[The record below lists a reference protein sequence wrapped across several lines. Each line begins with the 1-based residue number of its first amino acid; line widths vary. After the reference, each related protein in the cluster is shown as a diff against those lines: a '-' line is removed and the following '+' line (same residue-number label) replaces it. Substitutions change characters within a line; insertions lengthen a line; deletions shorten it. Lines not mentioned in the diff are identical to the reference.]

1 MIGNLNTYRMCIEN
15 GLHYAALHQPCSLEE
30 KRQIENTVLRYQMN
44 IAGKLESIKTAHM
57 ADSFPRRKIKPL
69 QKTKTPEL
77 AVPQSML
84 NHKYVKPFQ
93 LSHNR

>member
-1 MIGNLNTYRMCIEN
+1 
-15 GLHYAALHQPCSLEE
+15 
-30 KRQIENTVLRYQMN
+30 MN